1 MQPIF
6 LVFKL
11 FNGRQDSFR
20 SAFLRQNGGKLS
32 CLLRQLIKTLDSVT
46 TVSLQDQEDE
56 EVGPQMKTTK
66 FVVSQFDF

>member
-20 SAFLRQNGGKLS
+20 SAFLKQNGGKLS
-32 CLLRQLIKTLDSVT
+32 CLLRQLIKSLDS
-46 TVSLQDQEDE
+46 VSLQDQEDE
-56 EVGPQMKTTK
+56 EVRPQMKTTK